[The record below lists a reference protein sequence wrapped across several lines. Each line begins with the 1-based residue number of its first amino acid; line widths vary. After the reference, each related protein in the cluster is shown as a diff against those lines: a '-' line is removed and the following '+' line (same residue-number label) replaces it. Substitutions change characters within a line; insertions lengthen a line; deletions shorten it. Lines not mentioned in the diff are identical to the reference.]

1 MLKFLKYDKIKEPV
15 FLGNCMYR
23 AMAFGQFQR
32 MLNDEVEAKRFR
44 TCMDDAKEDMVQLGF
59 PVFTMEDFYD
69 NFVDQIDNLRKL
81 PENGDKLQK

>member
-1 MLKFLKYDKIKEPV
+1 
-15 FLGNCMYR
+15 MYR